1 MKISKR
7 DRKVLVF
14 GGVGVAVILIAV
26 YVALPLYQTMSE
38 APGQLD
44 QKRRV
49 LDQHVRAIGSEAA
62 YRQESEYLDQEL
74 QRLHSQLLDSSD
86 PADAQVQ
93 LESLVRSL
101 AEQNGVGITRSTPL
115 QERKQGEEY
124 AKVTVQLTL
133 QGAMGELAAFMHALA
148 THPKYLM
155 VDDFFVNGFQVG
167 KDIRLQ
173 PRMSV
178 SGFIRLTK
186 KAG

>member
-1 MKISKR
+1 MKISQR
-7 DRKVLVF
+7 DRKVLIS
-14 GGVGVAVILIAV
+14 GGVGVALLLVVVYAV
-26 YVALPLYQTMSE
+26 LPLYQTMSE
-38 APGQLD
+38 APDQLA
-44 QKRRV
+44 QRRRV
-49 LDQHVRAIGSEAA
+49 LDQHVRAIGGEAA

-74 QRLHSQLLDSSD
+74 QYLHAQLLDSSD

-148 THPKYLM
+148 NHPKYLV
-155 VDDFFVNGFQVG
+155 VDDLFVNGFQVG

-186 KAG
+186 TG

>member
-7 DRKVLVF
+7 DRKVLII
-14 GGVGVAVILIAV
+14 GGVAAVVILVVV
-26 YVALPLYQTMSE
+26 YVVLPLYARMAE
-38 APGQLD
+38 APQQLA
-44 QKRRV
+44 QKQRI
-49 LDQHVRAIGSEAA
+49 LNQHVRAIGSEAA
-62 YRQESEYLDQEL
+62 YRQEGEYLDQEL
-74 QRLHSQLLDSSD
+74 ELLRSQLLDSSD

-93 LESLVRSL
+93 LESLVRML
-101 AEQNGVGITRSTPL
+101 AEQNGVGISRSTPL

-133 QGAMGELAAFMHALA
+133 QGAMGELAAFMHALSV
-148 THPKYLM
+148 HPKYLI

-178 SGFIRLTK
+178 SGFIRLEKT
-186 KAG
+186 G

>member
-7 DRKVLVF
+7 DRKVLII
-14 GGVGVAVILIAV
+14 GGAAVVVILAAV
-26 YVALPLYQTMSE
+26 YVVLPLYGTMSE
-38 APGQLD
+38 APEELA
-44 QKRRV
+44 QKQRV
-49 LDQHVRAIGSEAA
+49 LDQRVRAIGSEAA
-62 YRQESEYLDQEL
+62 YQTESEYLDQEL
-74 QRLHSQLLDSSD
+74 DRLRSQLLDSSD
-86 PADAQVQ
+86 PANAQVQ
-93 LESLVRSL
+93 LESLVRML

-133 QGAMGELAAFMHALA
+133 QGAMGELAAFMHALS
-148 THPKYLM
+148 THPKYLI

-178 SGFIRLTK
+178 SGFIRLDKTS
-186 KAG
+186 